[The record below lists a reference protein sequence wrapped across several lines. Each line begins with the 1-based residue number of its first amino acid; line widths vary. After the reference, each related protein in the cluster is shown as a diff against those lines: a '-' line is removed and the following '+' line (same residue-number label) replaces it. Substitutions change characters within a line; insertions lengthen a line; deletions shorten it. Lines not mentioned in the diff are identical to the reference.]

1 MKKLWKS
8 VYDNL
13 EAYLGALLLVVMLV
27 DLTIQVVA
35 RYIFGFTYPWSE
47 EIARY
52 LFVWLIFIGTSYA
65 AKTGD
70 HIRLDFLIALWPK
83 HIRKYMEFVGDII
96 FIFYACIICYF
107 GWKYMLRIF
116 ATNQFGPGTMIQ
128 MGYIYA
134 AIPIGYILMIIRL
147 VIRVIQT
154 LKNKLEPSADHADEK
169 SPETNEA

>member
-1 MKKLWKS
+1 MKRFWKGI
-8 VYDNL
+8 YENL
-13 EAYLGALLLVVMLV
+13 EAYLGALLLVVMLI

-65 AKTGD
+65 ARTGD
-70 HIRLDFLIALWPK
+70 HIRLDFLIGLWPK
-83 HIRKYMEFVGDII
+83 SIRKYMELIGDMI
-96 FIFYACIICYF
+96 FIFYACIIFYF
-107 GWKYMLRIF
+107 GWKYMNRIF

-134 AIPIGYILMIIRL
+134 AIPIGYALMIIRL

-154 LKNKLEPSADHADEK
+154 LRGKLEKPAIEENMLEHNDVQI
-169 SPETNEA
+169 